1 MNLAMR
7 GGLCTMCGQLPSN
20 FVLKWSGGMWSAC
33 VHGPLAGYVKLRV
46 AHAPGMPVT
55 FTLPP
60 WVSDPDIHHAT
71 CAPHEPRCRS
81 GSLTSGFL
89 WSRWRHSRRMRNPQ
103 FYVSGKRS
111 IGWTLTGVTGAVEP
125 CLVHTLSY
133 PCDTWYVYST
143 LQELAVTNSSAC
155 RSRDLDDTVLVGVC
169 ESWLLTIFLSVQ
181 IMVWCLP
188 GEKPSIESMMVG
200 KPTHM
205 CVIQPH
211 WIKPCSLSYK
221 GLYVSFFPEN
231 NALITQIRHE
241 WKKKSFWLWFCA

>member
-89 WSRWRHSRRMRNPQ
+89 WSRWR
-103 FYVSGKRS
+103 GKRS
-111 IGWTLTGVTGAVEP
+111 GIPGACATHNFTYLVRGPLAEHWQGWQA
-125 CLVHTLSY
+125 LS
-133 PCDTWYVYST
+133 
-143 LQELAVTNSSAC
+143 NH
-155 RSRDLDDTVLVGVC
+155 
-169 ESWLLTIFLSVQ
+169 
-181 IMVWCLP
+181 VWCTLCHIHVIRDMSTAPCKSSQWQTLLP
-188 GEKPSIESMMVG
+188 VDREI
-200 KPTHM
+200 
-205 CVIQPH
+205 
-211 WIKPCSLSYK
+211 
-221 GLYVSFFPEN
+221 
-231 NALITQIRHE
+231 
-241 WKKKSFWLWFCA
+241 